1 MKPWIA
7 TNSANQGYN
16 RNLAEFKDFYHVYI
30 PKTSETIVGRN
41 HKISVAAP
49 VILRETL
56 GKLFL
61 NSFKTLP
68 R

>member
-16 RNLAEFKDFYHVYI
+16 RNLPEFKDLFLVYI
-30 PKTSETIVGRN
+30 SKTLETIVGRN
-41 HKISVAAP
+41 QKISLAAP

-56 GKLFL
+56 GKL
-61 NSFKTLP
+61 STIFK
-68 R
+68 